1 MGQAGD
7 QPGGG
12 AYIHALIEEAAYLQ
26 AHDEK
31 PATIP
36 PPPPDPAQF
45 KCWFCRKPHQQ
56 VQTLFGAEYP
66 VRGPQQLRQ
75 RDADLHLRRV
85 RCQVRGVAGPG
96 GTEDPRHAIGRR
108 AGRDRPCRVRP
119 ANSVPGRG
127 GLECRRHQRP
137 NGTGDGC
144 RAAFVAC
151 LQCGG
156 CRGWA
161 SPTVKVGARSCRCP
175 GLWPSRCGAPWCS
188 WSPSLLLLPARAGRA
203 SPCSGSRQSG
213 GRLLR

>member
-45 KCWFCRKPHQQ
+45 KCWFCRKPYQQ
-56 VQTLFGAEYP
+56 VQTLFGAEYA

-137 NGTGDGC
+137 NGTRRRLPRRVRGLPTMRWLPRMGLTYGQGWSALVPLS
-144 RAAFVAC
+144 RLVA
-151 LQCGG
+151 
-156 CRGWA
+156 
-161 SPTVKVGARSCRCP
+161 
-175 GLWPSRCGAPWCS
+175 
-188 WSPSLLLLPARAGRA
+188 
-203 SPCSGSRQSG
+203 
-213 GRLLR
+213 